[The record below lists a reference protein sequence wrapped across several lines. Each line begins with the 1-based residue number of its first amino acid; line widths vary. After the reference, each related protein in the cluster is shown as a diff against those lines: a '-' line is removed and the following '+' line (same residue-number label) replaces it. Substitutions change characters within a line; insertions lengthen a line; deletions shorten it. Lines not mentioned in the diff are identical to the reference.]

1 MASILGFLLLESQ
14 PANAGKYGSNSQGAA
29 AQSRPGA
36 TPRPARK
43 ALAHQG
49 YSLPLRPR
57 SQANYWAII
66 EQQSP
71 LMTRQPH

>member
-14 PANAGKYGSNSQGAA
+14 PANAGKYGSNPQDAA
-29 AQSRPGA
+29 FQSNPGA
-36 TPRPARK
+36 SLCPARK
-43 ALAHQG
+43 ALADQG

-57 SQANYWAII
+57 LLANYWAII

-71 LMTRQPH
+71 STTWQPH

>member
-14 PANAGKYGSNSQGAA
+14 PANAGKYGSNSQGVA
-29 AQSRPGA
+29 AQSRPGVN
-36 TPRPARK
+36 PRPARK
-43 ALAHQG
+43 ALANQG
-49 YSLPLRPR
+49 YSLPLKPS

-71 LMTRQPH
+71 STTQQPH